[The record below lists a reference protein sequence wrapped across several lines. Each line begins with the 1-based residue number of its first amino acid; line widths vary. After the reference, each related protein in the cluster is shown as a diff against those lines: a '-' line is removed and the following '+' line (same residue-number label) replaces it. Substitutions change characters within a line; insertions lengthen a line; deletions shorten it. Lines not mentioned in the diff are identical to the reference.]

1 MEQTT
6 YKILVV
12 DDEFGMREG
21 VRRVLE
27 PYGHNITTA
36 QDGREAFEIIS
47 KNTFDLALI
56 DLKLPDAD
64 GLEILDSI
72 MKKDPLTVCIIITAY
87 ATLDTAVD
95 ATKRGAFDYLAKPFT
110 ADQLLVIVD
119 KALDRRDLLL
129 ESDRLRQERDRSLLQ
144 LQYEQSRF
152 KIIISCMT
160 DGVIVTNRNNEVV
173 LFNNE
178 GSRFLK
184 DAINVE
190 PGTPLTDCSLSPDF
204 IEMVQKAA
212 DPNEETHITGKEIKL
227 EEEVWLANCAVL
239 RDDKADFLGTVTV
252 FRDITEMKELEKLK
266 NSFISLVAHEL
277 RAPVAAIKGYL
288 DIVIKKAAGD
298 NQATYD
304 NMLNRSRERATG
316 LLNLIKDLLDMSRM
330 DAGRT
335 ERKIL
340 TVDIKKQ
347 LADNADFLKV
357 EMENRKIILNLE
369 LPDEDLKAK
378 ADPDELNHIMT
389 NLLSNAVKYNKDEG
403 SITVKAGRKGDRVF
417 FQVTDTGIGMNKEDQ
432 EQLFRDFFRANNP
445 QTRKQTGTGL
455 GLAITKRM
463 VEANFGTI
471 EAESEPG
478 VGSTFRVVLPGA

>member
-1 MEQTT
+1 MERN

-12 DDEFGMREG
+12 DDEYGMREG

-27 PYGHNITTA
+27 PYGHYITTA
-36 QDGREAFEIIS
+36 QDGREAFDIIS
-47 KNTFDLALI
+47 KNSFDLALI

-64 GLEILDSI
+64 GLEILDAI
-72 MKKDPLTVCIIITAY
+72 INKNPLTVCIIITAY

-119 KALDRRDLLL
+119 KGLDRRDLML

-160 DGVIVTNRNNEVV
+160 DGVIVTNRNGEVV

-184 DAINVE
+184 DPINVE
-190 PGTPLTDCSLSPDF
+190 PGTPLTDCSLSTDLLQL
-204 IEMVQKAA
+204 IQKAA
-212 DPNEETHITGKEIKL
+212 DPSDNTHITGKEIKL

-304 NMLNRSRERATG
+304 NMLVRSRERATG
-316 LLNLIKDLLDMSRM
+316 LLSLIKDLLDMSRM

-340 TVDIKKQ
+340 TVDIKKR
-347 LADNADFLKV
+347 LDDNTDFLKV
-357 EMENRKIILNLE
+357 EMENRKITLNME
-369 LPDEDLKAK
+369 LPDEELKAK

-403 SITVKAGRKGDRVF
+403 TITVKAGRKGDRVF
-417 FQVTDTGIGMNKEDQ
+417 FSITDTGIGMSKEDQ
-432 EQLFRDFFRANNP
+432 ERLFQDFFRANNP

-455 GLAITKRM
+455 GLAITRRM